1 MARRPRQRAR
11 PPWLVAAALAASA
24 GCGFDAD
31 YTGATVTCAEVD
43 PRCPDGYQCVAGTCR
58 TTAPPAIDAA
68 GPDASVCELAAQ
80 QPDNDRCAAAI
91 DVAVAATEVER
102 YGDTAGYA
110 NDLAPSVLP
119 GCTGSPEPG
128 PDAVYRLALTA
139 GDTLHAELRT
149 TGHDGA
155 IYLLD
160 GEWAEAGMA
169 AAAAVPVFGDGF
181 AAGRKVAKAV
191 RVAEELKET
200 KTLRKVGRDVIE
212 RLKKMGEHPHDLKK
226 GAGGARSDVYVDRE
240 GNLYTGNKDGS
251 GFAESLS
258 ITIEELFE

>member
-1 MARRPRQRAR
+1 MTCELHIEPSADTP
-11 PPWLVAAALAASA
+11 LVWIVVAIRGGAAADPFGLEGIAPGWLHEGLSWA
-24 GCGFDAD
+24 GFVPGIGVGAD
-31 YTGATVTCAEVD
+31 L
-43 PRCPDGYQCVAGTCR
+43 
-58 TTAPPAIDAA
+58 I
-68 GPDASVCELAAQ
+68 
-80 QPDNDRCAAAI
+80 
-91 DVAVAATEVER
+91 
-102 YGDTAGYA
+102 
-110 NDLAPSVLP
+110 
-119 GCTGSPEPG
+119 
-128 PDAVYRLALTA
+128 
-139 GDTLHAELRT
+139 
-149 TGHDGA
+149 DGA